1 MMDSNM
7 KVVVIGALPAD
18 RVAPSRS
25 YLIVNGERV
34 SYAHLVYYRGG
45 LSPTQCGGHFQTLIA
60 ERDGEDM
67 GDTDERERA

>member
-25 YLIVNGERV
+25 YLVVNGERV

-45 LSPTQCGGHFQTLIA
+45 ALP
-60 ERDGEDM
+60 
-67 GDTDERERA
+67 DTMRRAFPNSHSRTGWRRYG

>member
-1 MMDSNM
+1 MIDSNM

-25 YLIVNGERV
+25 YLVVNGERV

-45 LSPTQCGGHFQTLIA
+45 SPRHNAEGISKLS
-60 ERDGEDM
+60 
-67 GDTDERERA
+67 

>member
-1 MMDSNM
+1 M

-25 YLIVNGERV
+25 YLVVNGDRV

-45 LSPTQCGGHFQTLIA
+45 SPRHNAEDISKLS
-60 ERDGEDM
+60 
-67 GDTDERERA
+67 

>member
-1 MMDSNM
+1 M

-25 YLIVNGERV
+25 YLVVNGERV

-45 LSPTQCGGHFQTLIA
+45 GSPRHNAEGISKLS
-60 ERDGEDM
+60 
-67 GDTDERERA
+67 